1 MDETITGDELPPESD
16 SDLHAA
22 AHAGLLA
29 GRDYRLLFEV
39 NPLPLLLFDP
49 ESLAIIAANTQAA
62 QHYGYTPN
70 ELAGLPIAELAAP
83 EQKVRW
89 LKTLSN
95 LDQGSQYLGA
105 WLHSRKDGS
114 LSEVRSTIHNLSL
127 SGRPLRL
134 AVMQETGGRRNAET
148 LRRLALRAYDNIAEG
163 ITITDTQGNII
174 AVNTSF
180 TRITGF
186 SVEEVIGRNPR
197 ILQSGLQ
204 SRAFYAEMWSAIT
217 QHGYWRGEVLNRR
230 KSGEL
235 YKELLS
241 ISAVRDGLGNVEN
254 YIGVFADMS
263 ERLKHESEL
272 REVREHLE
280 LALEAGT
287 VGTWSWQIGGEGA
300 QWDERMGSLL
310 GITTHEHLKH
320 QADLLA
326 KIHPD
331 DRLRVTQDLTQ
342 AAADRTAFQREFRV
356 ILPNGETRV
365 LEVKCKPACDEF
377 GNARQMIGVAWDIT
391 EHHRRE
397 AEIRE
402 LNATLDHRVRER
414 TAELKSAMDELD
426 AFSYSVA
433 HDLRGPLRSLDGFSQ
448 LLLADHADELNE
460 EGRNYLQRIRASSQH
475 LAELIDDLLQ
485 LSRVTRTPMERVV
498 VDLSD
503 LANNILSVLQTESGE
518 RHVECSIEP
527 HVRVLGDALLLRLLM
542 ENLLGNAWKYTS
554 KTVQPRIEFGMTRT
568 TDGEQVIFVRDNG
581 AGFDMAFVGKL
592 FQPFQRLHHATDFPG
607 TGIGLASAHR
617 VIGRHGGRIWAE
629 SAAGLGA
636 CFYFVLPE
644 KGNNDE
650 GATTSTEAPR
660 QRQ

>member
-1 MDETITGDELPPESD
+1 MDEIVAGDELPPESD

-29 GRDYRLLFEV
+29 RRDYRLLFEV

-49 ESLAIIAANTQAA
+49 ESLAIVAANTQAA
-62 QHYGYTPN
+62 QHYGYAPN
-70 ELAGLPIAELAAP
+70 ELTGLPIAELAAP
-83 EQKVRW
+83 EHKVRW
-89 LKTLSN
+89 LNTLSN
-95 LDQGSQYLGA
+95 LEQGSQYLGA

-134 AVMQETGGRRNAET
+134 AVIQETGDRRNAET
-148 LRRLALRAYDNIAEG
+148 LRRLALRAFDNIAEG

-174 AVNTSF
+174 AVNTGF

-204 SRAFYAEMWSAIT
+204 NRAFYAKMWSAIT

-310 GITTHEHLKH
+310 GITKHESLAH

-326 KIHPD
+326 HIHPD
-331 DRLRVTQDLTQ
+331 DRARVTQELTQ
-342 AAADRTAFQREFRV
+342 AAADRAAFKGEFRV
-356 ILPNGETRV
+356 ILPSGETRV
-365 LEVKCKPACDEF
+365 LEVKCKPASDEF
-377 GNARQMIGVAWDIT
+377 GNTHQMIGVAWDIT

-402 LNATLDHRVRER
+402 LNASLDHRVRER

-433 HDLRGPLRSLDGFSQ
+433 HDLRSPLRSLDGFSQ
-448 LLLADHADELNE
+448 LLLTDHADELNE

-485 LSRVTRTPMERVV
+485 LSRVTRTPMERVS
-498 VDLSD
+498 VDLSEI
-503 LANNILSVLQTESGE
+503 ANDIASGLQAESAE
-518 RHVECSIEP
+518 RRVEFVIEP
-527 HVRVLGDALLLRLLM
+527 QAHVLGDPLLLRLLM

-554 KTVQPRIEFGMTRT
+554 KTAQARIEFGMMPTAE
-568 TDGEQVIFVRDNG
+568 GEHGFFVRDNG
-581 AGFDMAFVGKL
+581 AGFDMAFAGKL

-607 TGIGLASAHR
+607 TGIGLASVHR

-629 SAAGLGA
+629 GAVGLGA
-636 CFYFVLPE
+636 CFYFALPAARNE
-644 KGNNDE
+644 NE
-650 GATTSTEAPR
+650 GELTTLAAPAK
-660 QRQ
+660 